1 VWEDQA
7 ITPAARGGDV
17 LSDTELIEFVEKH
30 GVQVWP
36 QRARADRFNKAIVAR
51 TPGEIL
57 NWTAQYPRPF
67 VQMTRGTFRAAVTDL
82 KEALKK

>member
-1 VWEDQA
+1 M
-7 ITPAARGGDV
+7 
-17 LSDTELIEFVEKH
+17 SDTELVDFVEKH

-36 QRARADRFNKAIVAR
+36 MRGRADKFSKNVRR

-57 NWTAQYPRPF
+57 NWTAQYPQPF

-82 KEALKK
+82 KEALKE